1 MDPAHLDGSA
11 KVSRHGRR
19 FVLWYSL
26 ALVVMLAI
34 PFLVASSSAGGE
46 WEFSGFLIGV
56 EDGNSYIAKMR
67 RAAEGDWLF
76 RSPYSTVPQDGVVA
90 FLPYVLLGKLAGGAG
105 MHVQLVS
112 LFHLAR
118 LLLIPVEVLAVYRFA
133 ACFIEEERWRR
144 WVVVM
149 STLGGGLGWLLVVA
163 GQSWFGDLPLE
174 FYSPETFGFL
184 ALFGLP
190 HLVLARALLL
200 FGLTDYIRSG
210 ESGRRSWR
218 AGLWLTLLALVHPL
232 SSAVAAVVL
241 AAHVG
246 WVALSSALRK
256 DWTEMRHVASCA
268 VRSVLPMS
276 PLLLYYV
283 WSFATDPYLRGWTIQ
298 NRILSPHP
306 VHYLVA
312 YALILAP
319 AIAGAIALARL
330 RAPFKWVLV
339 SWILA
344 LPLMAYAPTSLQ
356 RRLPEGAWVALA
368 ILAALGLSGLRRMT
382 TRWRWGLALALLALS
397 LPSTLILWLGAL
409 QLAAWPAQPA
419 FLPVTTTRT
428 FAWIDEHL
436 PAGSVVGADFAL
448 SNALPAWA
456 DVVVVAGHGPESVNL
471 RANLPRLE
479 ALLEGESQAAG
490 RAFLTEHS
498 IDALLLGPAQ
508 ARLPAWNGPI
518 PEWMAELYA
527 EDGYVI
533 LGIRH

>member
-1 MDPAHLDGSA
+1 MAQ
-11 KVSRHGRR
+11 VSRDGRR

-26 ALVVMLAI
+26 ALVVLLAV
-34 PFLVASSSAGGE
+34 PFLLAHATAGGE

-67 RAAEGDWLF
+67 RATEGDWLF
-76 RSPYSTVPQDGVVA
+76 RSPYSTFPQDGVVA

-118 LLLIPVEVLAVYRFA
+118 SLLIPVEVLAVYRFA
-133 ACFIEEERWRR
+133 ACFIEEQRWRR
-144 WVVVM
+144 WIVVM
-149 STLGGGLGWLLVVA
+149 ATIGGGLGWLLVVA
-163 GQSWFGDLPLE
+163 GQSWFGGLPLD

-210 ESGRRSWR
+210 ESGRRGWR
-218 AGLWLTLLALVHPL
+218 AGLWLALLALVHPL
-232 SSAVAAVVL
+232 SSVVAGIVL

-246 WVALSSALRK
+246 WVALCSALRK
-256 DWTEMRHVASCA
+256 TWADFRPVASSA

-276 PLLLYYV
+276 PLLLYYT
-283 WSFATDPYLRGWTIQ
+283 WAFSTDPYLRGWTVQ

-306 VHYLVA
+306 VHYLLA
-312 YALILAP
+312 YGLVLAP
-319 AIAGAIALARL
+319 AIAGGIALARQP
-330 RAPFKWVLV
+330 APFKWVLV

-368 ILAALGLSGLRRMT
+368 ILAALGLSGLRKVT
-382 TRWRWGLALALLALS
+382 TRRQWGLALALLVLS
-397 LPSTLILWLGAL
+397 LPSTLILWLGGL
-409 QLAAWPAQPA
+409 QLAARPAEPA
-419 FLPVTTTRT
+419 FLPVATTRA
-428 FAWIDEHL
+428 FAWIDEHI

-471 RANLPRLE
+471 GTNLPRLE
-479 ALLEGESQAAG
+479 ALLEGETQAAG

-508 ARLPAWNGPI
+508 ARLPAWSVPL
-518 PEWMAELYA
+518 PEWMAVLYA

-533 LGIRH
+533 LGIEH